1 MGGVGRALMSFG
13 PTQRDANGRLMK
25 SLDRRVQQ
33 ELGKKGKERL
43 KAARLGPLRL
53 GEVDVD
59 GRLGK
64 REREE
69 RGGVSAIPGPGMSMP
84 SGRHL
89 CL

>member
-53 GEVDVD
+53 GEVD

-64 REREE
+64 REGEE
-69 RGGVSAIPGPGMSMP
+69 RGGVSAKPGPGMSMQ